1 MPGGGGTERARE
13 GRLAGAVSWMAA
25 LLLAAVV
32 AGRDAAVPRKK
43 RGPRVRAETSRWWS
57 FRLPVPPPP
66 ATPRAGTCGD
76 CGVTKTSQWR
86 TGPMGPRTLCNTCG
100 RRRWAAGEQWGEP
113 RRRRRATTPTTVSD
127 QPPPPP
133 PDGPVWEGPLPEGYR
148 TARRNAAKGSSP
160 SPAPATATTDSDKPA
175 PQNKKKNKAAAAA
188 ASEKQC
194 VHCGSSE
201 TPQWREGPEGP
212 ATLCNACGL
221 RYRQRRLLPEYRPQ
235 ASPTFDKEN
244 HASMHSEVL
253 ELRQQSKNKQKQ
265 QQPPAL
271 AQPQP
276 MDDTQQD
283 VDHLMPPP
291 PPPLPRCVANDLR
304 VGATDGDSA
313 NKASGSGAAVASTDP
328 VGEASSLD
336 PFLLDGPAAPMVVD
350 EPCWMIAGS
359 STP

>member
-1 MPGGGGTERARE
+1 MTPLSPSEQERHRETASPVPNAPPPPPQGSGPSKTQRPAVATAMMPGGGGTERARE

-175 PQNKKKNKAAAAA
+175 PQNKKKNK
-188 ASEKQC
+188 
-194 VHCGSSE
+194 
-201 TPQWREGPEGP
+201 
-212 ATLCNACGL
+212 
-221 RYRQRRLLPEYRPQ
+221 RRLLPEYRPQ

-283 VDHLMPPP
+283 VDHLM